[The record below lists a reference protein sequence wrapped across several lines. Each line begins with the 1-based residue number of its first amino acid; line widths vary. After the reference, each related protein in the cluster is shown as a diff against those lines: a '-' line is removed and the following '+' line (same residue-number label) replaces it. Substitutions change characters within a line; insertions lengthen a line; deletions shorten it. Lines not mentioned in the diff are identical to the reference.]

1 MGKRLVLF
9 AVVLCIFIGVWLHF
23 QKISCKMVGL
33 STALG
38 PIQSTLEA
46 PFFTNANERTNTA
59 LSCKYIPQ
67 NKQGIIRS
75 DLLRYLQEGFY
86 DIAAITFRQT
96 ESGDIAIA
104 GMDLPGLPIDIASSR
119 VLSNE
124 FLPFLD
130 KIIEEKFKSKI
141 IATFSFGPLELFCSK
156 PVQNLADLQGLKIR
170 LTSEQSSSIAKLLT
184 SLGAKPISIEYGS
197 TLSAIQGKFIDCG
210 ISSYAS
216 AENAGWLKYLPYRMD
231 LNMGNA
237 VSAYVINLKTW
248 NALNSREKN
257 SLKNSVAEL
266 SSSIWDFSEK
276 TYAQSLSPCASNDF
290 KCLEKPKLI
299 TFNQKDLDR
308 INKISVDSIVKP
320 WLKNC
325 DEMYSGCKSAWLNA
339 AKTNPRFQNL
349 NLSDL

>member
-1 MGKRLVLF
+1 
-9 AVVLCIFIGVWLHF
+9 
-23 QKISCKMVGL
+23 MVGL

-266 SSSIWDFSEK
+266 SSSI
-276 TYAQSLSPCASNDF
+276 
-290 KCLEKPKLI
+290 
-299 TFNQKDLDR
+299 
-308 INKISVDSIVKP
+308 
-320 WLKNC
+320 
-325 DEMYSGCKSAWLNA
+325 
-339 AKTNPRFQNL
+339 
-349 NLSDL
+349 